1 VTGIAFGSA
10 LQLTGGVVRPP
21 WSLAFPLWSVV
32 CGPSSFFSFLSSI
45 FAARQKTQRMA
56 YTLQRANVVVR
67 RLWSVVW
74 IR

>member
-1 VTGIAFGSA
+1 MTGIAFGSA

-32 CGPSSFFSFLSSI
+32 CGLWSFSI